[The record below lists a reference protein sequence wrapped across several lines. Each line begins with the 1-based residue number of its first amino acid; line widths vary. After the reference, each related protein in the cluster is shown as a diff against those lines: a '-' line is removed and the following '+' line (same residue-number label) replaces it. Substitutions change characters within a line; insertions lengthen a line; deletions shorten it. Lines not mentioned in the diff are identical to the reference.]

1 VRFLLP
7 RVPCA
12 VVDVGAGT
20 GKLTAVLVG
29 LGCEV
34 VAVEP
39 DPEMRARIAGAE
51 VRTGTAEE
59 LPLAARSVDAIVAGQ
74 AAHWFDR
81 PRFLDEAARVLRP
94 GGTVGLLWNEVDDRV
109 DAGAELARV
118 AHTIG
123 GVYTAV
129 ERTPPF
135 EDDRLDSGELAEVPH
150 VQSLDA
156 VSLGALVS
164 SFSSTILLPA
174 DQRAALLAEVER
186 WARGRFGSGPVEL
199 PYVARAWRYALRA

>member
-1 VRFLLP
+1 MRFLLP

-12 VVDVGAGT
+12 VLDVGAGT
-20 GKLTAVLVG
+20 GKLTAVLGG

-39 DPEMRARIAGAE
+39 DPEMRSRIAGAE
-51 VRTGTAEE
+51 VRAGTAEE
-59 LPLAARSVDAIVAGQ
+59 LPVAARSVDAVVAGQ

-81 PRFLDEAARVLRP
+81 SRFLDEAVRVIRP

-109 DAGAELARV
+109 DAGAELTRV

-129 ERTPPF
+129 EPTPPF
-135 EDDRLDSGELAEVPH
+135 KDDRFDGGELAEVPH
-150 VQSLDA
+150 VQSLDGA
-156 VSLGALVS
+156 SLVALVS
-164 SFSSTILLPA
+164 SFSSTILLPP
-174 DQRAALLAEVER
+174 DERATLLAEVER
-186 WARGRFGSGPVEL
+186 WARDRFGDGPVEL
-199 PYVARAWRYALRA
+199 PYVARAWRYGLLA